1 MSKREMPEP
10 EPLNLV
16 PIMNLV
22 TILIPVL
29 LMAIK
34 SLELAVI
41 DTSLPAISPSVA
53 APPDNIPDKPPLQLK
68 MAVTNQGIRILGA
81 NEYLYPGQAKTD
93 DADEE
98 KGKPD
103 VPCKSNARCK
113 GVDDYNWSD
122 LSQKLG
128 QIKKAAQD
136 DDGDSDS
143 VVLISDN
150 NIKYEILVKVMD
162 TSRRSD
168 DGTKLFPSVSI
179 AGGTNQ

>member
-1 MSKREMPEP
+1 MPEP

-41 DTSLPAISPSVA
+41 DTSLPAISTSVS

-93 DADEE
+93 NADEE
-98 KGKPD
+98 KGKPE
-103 VPCKSNARCK
+103 C
-113 GVDDYNWSD
+113 
-122 LSQKLG
+122 
-128 QIKKAAQD
+128 
-136 DDGDSDS
+136 
-143 VVLISDN
+143 
-150 NIKYEILVKVMD
+150 LVKAMHVVKVL
-162 TSRRSD
+162 TITTGRICLRSWVKSR
-168 DGTKLFPSVSI
+168 KLHKMMTEI
-179 AGGTNQ
+179 RILLC